1 MSPGILDMLDLV
13 IWCFWV
19 LVVDWDSPVV
29 CGFGCRLGVFA
40 LIGKEEPDRGE
51 YWGAYID
58 LEEGPGCAMNIQR
71 SVEVLF
77 KCVLI

>member
-1 MSPGILDMLDLV
+1 LIGIALLFV
-13 IWCFWV
+13 A
-19 LVVDWDSPVV
+19 LVV
-29 CGFGCRLGVFA
+29 GVFA

-51 YWGAYID
+51 YWGVYID